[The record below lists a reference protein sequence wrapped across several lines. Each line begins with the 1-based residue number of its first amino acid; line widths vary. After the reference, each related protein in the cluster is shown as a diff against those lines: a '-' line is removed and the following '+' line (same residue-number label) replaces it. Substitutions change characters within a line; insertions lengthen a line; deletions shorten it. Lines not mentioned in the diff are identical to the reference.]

1 MTRPLIYYSIA
12 IFLGSIVSVCF
23 MNKFFI
29 LGAVLAALFLI
40 LFMHLTFKEVFIII
54 LFAIFSMVNTY
65 IYFNKF
71 NAYLFKENIRVEGKL
86 GLDTLGVYKGK
97 KIIIDNIDFES
108 YKNGLINVSG
118 YIEKSPKYEFGI
130 IGRLHV
136 AENHSFKKDY
146 IYKIN
151 LLKEQIYNRLVSSI
165 GEENAALTS
174 GICFGEVS
182 NIKKEQK
189 NLFRDLGISHI
200 ISVSGL
206 HIAMIYKIIE
216 NIFSYKISIIITVL
230 YTILT
235 GAKAPTLRALFMIIL
250 LKCSSKIYK
259 KYDNMSSLAFSAIV
273 LLIIKP
279 YLSLDMG
286 FHLSYLATLGIL
298 LFYKKIKRTLY
309 KLPSFIKDPLAI
321 TLSAQ
326 IFSLPYSVFAFKS
339 INLNFI
345 LSNLILI
352 PFYTAIL
359 ILGNL
364 YFILSNIAV
373 INSTIIFL
381 LKICFS
387 ALQGG
392 YILFNNIGFSTSYLS
407 YLDGI
412 IILALYLS
420 YGLYKKGYK
429 RIKLFPLTLLLL
441 AVIQYYCFIPTIEY
455 FKYGKDVFALFKYRN
470 SNVLIANNSIKREE
484 ILNTLKVQKK
494 LVLGEEDINLILK
507 NNTFVTLQKDIES
520 FNVHINTKKKKNIIV
535 SKDKNKDLPLITY
548 KESDIIRI
556 DANTE
561 EYSFNVENLKT
572 IYIFND
578 SVYVIDNF
586 P

>member
-12 IFLGSIVSVCF
+12 VFLGSIISVCF
-23 MNKFFI
+23 MSEFFI

-40 LFMHLTFKEVFIII
+40 LFMHLKSKEVFIII

-71 NAYLFKENIRVEGKL
+71 NPYLFNENIRIEGKL
-86 GLDTLGVYKGK
+86 GLDILGVYKGK
-97 KIIIDNIDFES
+97 KIVLDNIDFES
-108 YKNGLINVSG
+108 YKNGLVNVSG

-130 IGRLHV
+130 IGKLHIT
-136 AENHSFKKDY
+136 ENHGLKKDY

-151 LLKEQIYNRLVSSI
+151 LLKQQVYNDLVSFI
-165 GEENAALTS
+165 GEENASLTS

-189 NLFRDLGISHI
+189 DLFRDLGISHI

-216 NIFSYKISIIITVL
+216 YIFSYKISIIITAL
-230 YTILT
+230 YAILT

-250 LKCSSKIYK
+250 LKCSSKVYK
-259 KYDNMSSLAFSAIV
+259 KYDNISSLAFSALI

-279 YLSLDMG
+279 YLAFDMG

-298 LFYKKIKRTLY
+298 LFYKKVGRILY
-309 KLPSFIKDPLAI
+309 RLPDFIKAPLSI

-326 IFSLPYSVFAFKS
+326 VLSLPYSIFAFKS

-359 ILGNL
+359 ILGNA
-364 YFILSNIAV
+364 YFLLRSIAP
-373 INSTIIFL
+373 INSMIIFF
-381 LKICFS
+381 LKLCFS
-387 ALQGG
+387 ALEGG
-392 YILFNNIGFSTSYLS
+392 YIIFNNIGFSTSYLT

-412 IILALYLS
+412 IMLTLYFF
-420 YGLYKKGYK
+420 YALYKKGNRK
-429 RIKLFPLTLLLL
+429 FKFFPLTLLLL
-441 AVIQYYCFIPTIEY
+441 AITQYYYFIPTIEY
-455 FKYGKDVFALFKYRN
+455 FKYGKDVYALFKYKS
-470 SNVLIANNSIKREE
+470 SNFLIGSDSIKRED
-484 ILNTLKVQKK
+484 ILNTLKINKR
-494 LVLGEEDINLILK
+494 LILGEEDVNLTLK
-507 NNTFVTLQKDIES
+507 NNIFITLQKDIKS
-520 FNVHINTKKKKNIIV
+520 FNIHISTRKKKNLIIPEH
-535 SKDKNKDLPLITY
+535 KNKDIPLITY
-548 KESDIIRI
+548 KESDIIKVN
-556 DANTE
+556 ANTE
-561 EYSFNVENLKT
+561 EFSFNVENLKN
-572 IYIFND
+572 IYIFNH
-578 SVYVIDNF
+578 SVYAIDTF